1 MKNLICDPLDLATHA
16 ASATRARSSPTG
28 RAASGSRRRF
38 VLGAASALAST
49 TLMGDTTRALA
60 HDALALGPT
69 GVVHDG
75 RGLGPFGIDTSRRF
89 PDVRSH
95 RLKLGV
101 LLPATNTSVEH
112 ELWRLIFDNR
122 DVLDGVGLHTTPVA
136 TPRPVLLTEADL
148 AAYKAQFVSGL
159 GTAIDQAHLAEPDM
173 LMMGM
178 SLEHILHGL
187 PAIREVMAEATSRAR
202 VPWATWHDAAAR
214 ALHAV
219 GARRIGLLTPFDRL
233 GNENAARMF
242 ADLGYTVVSTVGFAC
257 TNAAQIAHV
266 PDSAKERAI
275 VELLATRANRL
286 DAVVQCGTNMSF
298 VDVAERVE
306 PRIGMPLLGINAV
319 TFWHA
324 LRERGIDAP
333 LSRGG
338 SLLRER

>member
-1 MKNLICDPLDLATHA
+1 MENLICDPRHLTNGVAP
-16 ASATRARSSPTG
+16 TRRTWRVPH
-28 RAASGSRRRF
+28 RADTAGSRRSF
-38 VLGAASALAST
+38 VLGASALASAA
-49 TLMGDTTRALA
+49 LLGSTTRADA
-60 HDALALGPT
+60 RGALALGPT

-75 RGLGPFGIDTSRRF
+75 RGLGAFGIDTTRAL

-95 RLKLGV
+95 RMKLGV

-136 TPRPVLLTEADL
+136 TPRPVLATEADL
-148 AAYKAQFVSGL
+148 EAYKRQFVSGL
-159 GTAIDQAHLAEPDM
+159 GIAIDQAGLAEPDM

-187 PAIREVMAEATSRAR
+187 PAIRELMAEATSRAR
-202 VPWATWHDAAAR
+202 LPWATWHDAAAR
-214 ALHAV
+214 ALRTV

-242 ADLGYTVVSTVGFAC
+242 EDLGFRVVSTVGFAC
-257 TNAAQIAHV
+257 ANAVQIAQV
-266 PDSAKERAI
+266 PDAAKERAI
-275 VELLATRANRL
+275 VELLATRTNRL

-298 VDVAERVE
+298 VDVAERLE
-306 PRIGMPLLGINAV
+306 PCLGLPLLGINAV

-333 LSRGG
+333 LARGG